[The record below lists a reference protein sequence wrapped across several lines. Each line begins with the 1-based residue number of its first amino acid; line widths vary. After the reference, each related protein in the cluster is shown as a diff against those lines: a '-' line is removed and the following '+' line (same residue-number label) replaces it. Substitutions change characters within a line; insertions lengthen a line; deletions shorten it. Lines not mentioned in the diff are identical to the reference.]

1 MYDIYNIIY
10 NNASSTQ
17 YSVPTDEIEVSCSI
31 ITETRGI
38 GVLNNILLNHI
49 ITRMLALPVV
59 KRTVNNTMTETK
71 YEDRHNM
78 VNLLKEASQRERMVV
93 EFQTDSDNG
102 KLRAVEITEHVSK
115 LEENAN

>member
-1 MYDIYNIIY
+1 
-10 NNASSTQ
+10 
-17 YSVPTDEIEVSCSI
+17 
-31 ITETRGI
+31 
-38 GVLNNILLNHI
+38 
-49 ITRMLALPVV
+49 
-59 KRTVNNTMTETK
+59 MTETK

-102 KLRAVEITEHVSK
+102 KLRAVEITEHVLK